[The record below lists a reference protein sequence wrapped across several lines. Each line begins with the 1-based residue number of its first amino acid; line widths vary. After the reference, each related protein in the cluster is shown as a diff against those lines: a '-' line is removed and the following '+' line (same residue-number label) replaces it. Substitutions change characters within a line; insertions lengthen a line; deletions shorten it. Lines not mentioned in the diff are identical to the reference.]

1 METGYTVLHD
11 TFTKAIN
18 IVTTLPF
25 HARIPNTP
33 VPVCSPF
40 APVICYNKTK
50 CSTNSDPAR

>member
-33 VPVCSPF
+33 MPVDSAF
-40 APVICYNKTK
+40 VENMCYN
-50 CSTNSDPAR
+50 NSENI